1 MAAPAGE
8 VEAKPARE
16 AGGRARGA
24 RRGVHARGGGTFPGL
39 REPGLWKG
47 GSVKTRDG
55 AEDMAIL
62 QIRQFA
68 ERLGGRGSKGAT
80 FPGALVGGRTEQAR
94 SPGGP
99 LERAPCMGVGG

>member
-1 MAAPAGE
+1 